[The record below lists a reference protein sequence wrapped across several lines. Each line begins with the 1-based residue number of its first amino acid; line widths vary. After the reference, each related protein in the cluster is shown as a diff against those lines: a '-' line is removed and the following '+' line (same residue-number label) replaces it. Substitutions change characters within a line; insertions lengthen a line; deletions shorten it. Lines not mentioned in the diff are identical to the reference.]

1 MGVKV
6 GEFLKELKVGIKFKR
21 EVKIEKSLK
30 GIRGRKKFK

>member
-21 EVKIEKSLK
+21 EVRYVKN
-30 GIRGRKKFK
+30 FKRNCR

>member
-21 EVKIEKSLK
+21 EVKIEK
-30 GIRGRKKFK
+30 KFKRSWR

>member
-21 EVKIEKSLK
+21 ELRYV
-30 GIRGRKKFK
+30 KKF